1 MRQHYLDAAVA
12 RATGESL
19 RTIRQRGFSVV
30 RIGSN
35 GHSPYEHNDDG
46 SYAMGAGP
54 SGDEP
59 ATGSPVT
66 SNH

>member
-1 MRQHYLDAAVA
+1 MGQYYLDAAVA

-35 GHSPYEHNDDG
+35 GHSPYELDDDA

-54 SGDEP
+54 PGDAP
-59 ATGSPVT
+59 LTGSPAI

>member
-1 MRQHYLDAAVA
+1 MRQYYLDAAVA

-30 RIGSN
+30 RIGSS
-35 GHSPYEHNDDG
+35 GHSTYEPNDDA
-46 SYAMGAGP
+46 SYATGVGL

-59 ATGSPVT
+59 ATGSVVT